1 MRKWLPLVAVCL
13 GSFMLLIDVTIV
25 NVALPDM
32 ALDLHTS
39 FASLQWVVDAY
50 ALALA
55 AVLLGVGA
63 LADLT
68 GHRRTYLTGLAAF
81 ALASVLCGA
90 AQNTGWLITVRTV
103 QGLGAAAMFA
113 TAFPL
118 LNSSYHGRDRATA
131 YGVWGAV
138 SGAAASVGPVL
149 GGLLTE
155 VADWRWIFYVNV
167 PVSVV
172 AIALSVRV
180 LAGERPQHER
190 RPDYVGTALFTLA
203 AAALVYALI
212 RANELG
218 WTSGAVLG
226 LFAVAAVALAGFL
239 AVQARSRHAMLD
251 LSLFRKRSFNG
262 VMIAALLINFAAF
275 AMLTYASI
283 WLQSLLGLSPLQ
295 AGLTGLP
302 MSLAVFASSLLVG
315 RLLHGVRP
323 QLLIGIGMLLVGLG
337 SLTESALIHAGS
349 GWAALIPGY
358 LVIGIGAGAM
368 MPILGSSATAAVGRQ
383 RAGMAAGA
391 VNTARQLG
399 YAVGIAVLGSVFS
412 SQASGW
418 LSSHAVSGAHSLAS
432 ALSSGRA
439 AEVLAT
445 TPAAQHA
452 DLVTALHGASAH
464 ALQASFAVAGAA
476 GIVAG
481 LLALVLMRPQRRGN
495 EQDQAG
501 SAARTSPQHSGTVTA
516 TSPAAR

>member
-25 NVALPDM
+25 NVALPAM

-39 FASLQWVVDAY
+39 FASLQWVIDAY

-55 AVLLGVGA
+55 AVLLGTGA

-68 GHRRTYLTGLAAF
+68 GHRRTYLTGLAVF
-81 ALASVLCGA
+81 ALASVVCGA
-90 AQNTGWLITVRTV
+90 AQNTNWLITARTV

-118 LNSSYHGRDRATA
+118 LNSSYQGRDRATA

-138 SGAAASVGPVL
+138 SGAAAAVGPVL

-155 VADWRWIFYVNV
+155 AVDWRWIFYVNV
-167 PVSVV
+167 PISV
-172 AIALSVRV
+172 AASALSVRV
-180 LAGERPQHER
+180 LTGERPQHER

-212 RANELG
+212 RADELG
-218 WTSGAVLG
+218 WTSGTVLA
-226 LFAVAAVALAGFL
+226 LFAVAAVAFAGFL

-251 LSLFRKRSFNG
+251 LSLFRTRSFNG
-262 VMIAALLINFAAF
+262 VMIAALLLNIAAF

-283 WLQSLLGLSPLQ
+283 WLQSLLGLSPLR
-295 AGLTGLP
+295 AGLTSLP
-302 MSLAVFASSLLVG
+302 LSLATFVTPLLVS
-315 RLLHGVRP
+315 RFLHGVRP
-323 QLLIGIGMLLVGLG
+323 QLLIGIGLLLVGLG
-337 SLTESALIHAGS
+337 SLTESALIHASS
-349 GWAALIPGY
+349 GWAALMPGY
-358 LVIGIGAGAM
+358 VVIGIGAGAM
-368 MPILGSSATAAVGRQ
+368 LPILGSSATAAVGHQ

-399 YAVGIAVLGSVFS
+399 YALGIAVLGSVFS
-412 SQASGW
+412 SQASSW
-418 LSSHAVSGAHSLAS
+418 LSSHAVSGADSLAS
-432 ALSSGRA
+432 ALSGGQA
-439 AEVLAT
+439 AQVLAAA
-445 TPAAQHA
+445 PAARRA

-464 ALQASFAVAGAA
+464 ALQASYAVAGAA

-481 LLALVLMRPQRRGN
+481 LLAIVLMRPHRGGN
-495 EQDQAG
+495 EQDQTGA
-501 SAARTSPQHSGTVTA
+501 AARTTPQRSGTATA
-516 TSPAAR
+516 TSPAR

>member
-1 MRKWLPLVAVCL
+1 MRKWLPLVAVSL

-55 AVLLGVGA
+55 AVLMGIGA

-68 GHRRTYLTGLAAF
+68 GHRRTYLTGLAVF

-118 LNSSYHGRDRATA
+118 LNSSYQGRDRATA

-138 SGAAASVGPVL
+138 SGAAAAVGPVL

-167 PVSVV
+167 PLSVA
-172 AIALSVRV
+172 AIALSVRF
-180 LAGERPQHER
+180 LAGERPRHER
-190 RPDYVGTALFTLA
+190 RPDYVGTAMFTLA
-203 AAALVYALI
+203 AAALVYGLI
-212 RANELG
+212 RANVLG
-218 WTSGAVLG
+218 WTSGTVLG

-239 AVQARSRHAMLD
+239 AVQTRSRHAMLD
-251 LSLFRKRSFNG
+251 LSLFRERSFAG
-262 VMIAALLINFAAF
+262 VMVAALLVNIAAF
-275 AMLTYASI
+275 AMLTYTSI

-302 MSLAVFASSLLVG
+302 MSLATFAASLLVG
-315 RLLHGVRP
+315 RRLHGVRP

-349 GWAALIPGY
+349 GWAALMPGY
-358 LVIGIGAGAM
+358 LVIGIGAGAAL
-368 MPILGSSATAAVGRQ
+368 PILGSSATASVGWQ

-399 YAVGIAVLGSVFS
+399 YAVGIALLGSVFS
-412 SQASGW
+412 SQASDW
-418 LSSHAVSGAHSLAS
+418 LSGHAVSGADSLAS
-432 ALSSGRA
+432 ALSGGRA
-439 AEVLAT
+439 AQVLAT
-445 TPAAQHA
+445 APAAQRA
-452 DLVTALHGASAH
+452 DLVTALHDASAH
-464 ALQASFAVAGAA
+464 ALQAGFAVAGTA
-476 GIVAG
+476 GITAG
-481 LLALVLMRPQRRGN
+481 LLALVLLRPHRGGN
-495 EQDQAG
+495 EQDQNG
-501 SAARTSPQHSGTVTA
+501 SAVGKSPQRARTASA
-516 TSPAAR
+516 TSPAR